1 MNPPRSKPRRVWTVK
16 EAKAHLSEIL
26 RLAEQEGPQHI
37 GRRRTCVV
45 VPAADWYAKK
55 PPRKPMGQWLVDNMP
70 RGVNL
75 DVSRTRLSRR
85 KIPFASNR
93 PWSQK

>member
-1 MNPPRSKPRRVWTVK
+1 MNPPSSKPSRVWTVT
-16 EAKAHLSEIL
+16 EAKARLSEIL
-26 RLAEQEGPQHI
+26 RLAEHEGPQQI
-37 GRRRTCVV
+37 GRRKTFVV

-75 DVSRTRLSRR
+75 DIPETRESRR
-85 KIPFASNR
+85 EISNVAGEVR
-93 PWSQK
+93 

>member
-1 MNPPRSKPRRVWTVK
+1 MDPPRSKRSRVWTIT

-26 RLAEQEGPQHI
+26 RLSEEEGPQQI
-37 GRRRTCVV
+37 GRKKTFVV

-70 RGVNL
+70 LGVNL
-75 DVSRTRLSRR
+75 DVSGKRQSGRE
-85 KIPFASNR
+85 IPFSA
-93 PWSQK
+93 PKPG